1 MVTSS
6 ADAPRQPWWRRGRS
20 LALVGGLAAVAVV
33 LAVVLTD
40 RAATTPAPAAQNVA
54 LQSSSDPGPAP
65 FTPTVARSTQP
76 TASPTASSATPT
88 NGSSGT
94 GVVHNG
100 GEVGLYGGTE
110 QLSSCD
116 VAQLT
121 TYLTENPAK
130 EQAWA
135 AVEGIQPSAV
145 PAYISSLTPV
155 VLNVDTRVTNH
166 GFAAGSATSF
176 QSVLQSGTAVLIDS
190 RGLPRVRC
198 ACGNPLLAPQADN
211 SATRFTGTRWS
222 GFQPGTVVIVVPSV
236 TVVKVVV
243 LYDPVSGIWFGRPMG
258 GHGGSDHRVPPP
270 VTSPAP
276 SSSTSGATS
285 GSAALSPSTSPS
297 TSTSGS
303 TSGSP
308 SHSHGPSPSPSS
320 TSPSPSSS
328 SPSPSR
334 SSAVPSSP
342 PASSSPHTSPAL
354 RVVTPP
360 VQSSVVPPSQSIV
373 NSVSAGAATQ

>member
-1 MVTSS
+1 M
-6 ADAPRQPWWRRGRS
+6 
-20 LALVGGLAAVAVV
+20 ALVGGVAAVAVV
-33 LAVVLTD
+33 LAVVLTN
-40 RAATTPAPAAQNVA
+40 RTSSPPAPVAQNVA
-54 LQSSSDPGPAP
+54 LQSSADPGPDP
-65 FTPTVARSTQP
+65 FTSTVARSARP
-76 TASPTASSATPT
+76 TVAPTPSSAAPT
-88 NGSSGT
+88 GGSSGT
-94 GVVHNG
+94 AVVRNG

-121 TYLTENPAK
+121 TYLNANPAK

-135 AVEGIQPSAV
+135 SVQGIQPSAV
-145 PAYISSLTPV
+145 PGYLSSLTPV

-166 GFAAGSATSF
+166 GFADGSATSF

-211 SATRFTGTRWS
+211 ASTRFTGTSWS

-243 LYDPVSGIWFGRPMG
+243 LYNPANGTWFGRPMG

-276 SSSTSGATS
+276 SNSTSGATS
-285 GSAALSPSTSPS
+285 GSASLSP
-297 TSTSGS
+297 STSGS
-303 TSGSP
+303 TSASASTSGSA
-308 SHSHGPSPSPSS
+308 SHSHGPSTS
-320 TSPSPSSS
+320 TSTSASPSSS
-328 SPSPSR
+328 SPSPSASSAAPSSPAPSS
-334 SSAVPSSP
+334 SSAVPE
-342 PASSSPHTSPAL
+342 
-354 RVVTPP
+354 VVTPP
-360 VQSSVVPPSQSIV
+360 VQSSAAPPSESTV
-373 NSVSAGAATQ
+373 NSASVGTVTSESLPVSASS